1 MANNRCA
8 IFCSL
13 PLDHPGEH
21 QRDIEGAMQILHKN
35 PDLQVEE
42 LLQTII
48 GLDDKNPGSLE
59 RAKALAREA
68 LKGLTT

>member
-1 MANNRCA
+1 
-8 IFCSL
+8 
-13 PLDHPGEH
+13 
-21 QRDIEGAMQILHKN
+21 MQILHKN